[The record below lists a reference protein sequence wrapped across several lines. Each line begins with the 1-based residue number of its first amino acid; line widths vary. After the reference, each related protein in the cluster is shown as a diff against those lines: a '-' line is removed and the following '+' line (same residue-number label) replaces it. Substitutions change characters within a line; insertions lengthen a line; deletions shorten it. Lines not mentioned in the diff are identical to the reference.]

1 MQCYILIVEAY
12 LFFFFLTQS
21 YPYQLAL
28 IFPKASAG
36 GGQVHVLS
44 IWSNYSSLK
53 LNFFKSILAICMN
66 PYNEGSVAL
75 MTTKKK
81 KKGFLI
87 SESMFP
93 SQTQQHNEI
102 RE

>member
-1 MQCYILIVEAY
+1 
-12 LFFFFLTQS
+12 
-21 YPYQLAL
+21 
-28 IFPKASAG
+28 
-36 GGQVHVLS
+36 
-44 IWSNYSSLK
+44 
-53 LNFFKSILAICMN
+53 MN